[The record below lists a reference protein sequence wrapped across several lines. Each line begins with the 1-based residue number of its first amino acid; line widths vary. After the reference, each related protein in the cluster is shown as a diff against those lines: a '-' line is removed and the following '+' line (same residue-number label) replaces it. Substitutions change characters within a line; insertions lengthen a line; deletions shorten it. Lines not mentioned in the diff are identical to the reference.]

1 MLFLATNSRGLTRA
15 EGDEQHGWQVS
26 TLLPGQRINCLAA
39 NPLNPEVV
47 YAGTQ
52 GDGVLRSDDH
62 GMSWRSVGM
71 AGHIVKSLAVS
82 PHPPAT
88 VYAGTK
94 PAGVFVSRNGGVR
107 WAELEGFRRA
117 RRWYWLSPAEPP
129 DLRAYVLGL
138 AVSPTDP
145 NILVAGIEAGA
156 VVRSEDGGQTWSGHC
171 RGADRDCHA
180 LTFHVSHGEWV
191 YEAGGGGPAVS
202 RDGGRTWQHPTEGM
216 RGCSYCMACAA
227 DPERPEVWYVS
238 ASPSF
243 NLRKMAPQ
251 AHVEGDARAHI
262 FRSWGGAEWE
272 KLDGGLPQPLDYMAY
287 SLLTDS
293 GAPGRL
299 YAGLS
304 NGEVWHSVNYGDSWQ
319 KLSFDL
325 GGIHR
330 CLIIG

>member
-1 MLFLATNSRGLTRA
+1 MMFLATTSRGLSRA
-15 EGDEQHGWQVS
+15 EGDERHGWEVAK
-26 TLLPGQRINCLAA
+26 LLPELRINCLAA
-39 NPLNPEVV
+39 GPLSPEVV

-52 GDGVLRSDDH
+52 GDGVLRSEDR
-62 GMSWRSVGM
+62 GMSWYPVGM
-71 AGHIVKSLAVS
+71 EGRVVKSLAVS
-82 PHPPAT
+82 PHEPGT

-94 PAGVFVSRNGGVR
+94 PAGVFVSRDGGRR
-107 WAELEGFRRA
+107 WTELEGFRRA

-129 DLRAYVLGL
+129 GWRAYVLGL

-145 NILVAGIEAGA
+145 AVLVAGIEAGA
-156 VVRSEDGGQTWSGHC
+156 VVRSEDAGQTWSGHC
-171 RGADRDCHA
+171 RRADRDCHA
-180 LTFHVSHGEWV
+180 LTFHAAHGEWV
-191 YEAGGGGPAVS
+191 YEAGGGGPAIS
-202 RDGGRTWQHPTEGM
+202 RDGGRTWRHPTEGM
-216 RGCSYCMACAA
+216 SGCSYCMACAA

-251 AHVEGDARAHI
+251 AHVEGDARAYI
-262 FRSWGGAEWE
+262 FRSRGGASWE

-287 SLLTDS
+287 GLLTDPV
-293 GAPGRL
+293 APGHL

-304 NGEVWHSVNYGDSWQ
+304 NGEVWHSVDHGNSWR

-330 CLIIG
+330 CLIMV